1 MPATD
6 RDVFL
11 RFFEN
16 PDVSREVALIAYA
29 SFAAEKYEWIAHVEE
44 REGEAPSLNQINS
57 WIADLPDSRLAGF
70 QDTALTAFE
79 IAAAAY
85 MQPIMDTAKKEAV
98 DRSILDQVKRVTS
111 FWATFWPN
119 LFTGVVAS
127 FAFTILIIICAW
139 IFKRDPSPFAL
150 LK

>member
-1 MPATD
+1 MPSTD

-16 PDVSREVALIAYA
+16 PDISREVALIAYA

-44 REGEAPSLNQINS
+44 REGEAPSLERVNS

-70 QDTALTAFE
+70 QDTSLTAFE

-85 MQPIMDTAKKEAV
+85 MEPVMETAKKEAV
-98 DRSILDQVKRVTS
+98 DRSILAQVKRATS

-127 FAFTILIIICAW
+127 FTFAVLIILSAW
-139 IFKRDPSPFAL
+139 VFKRDPTPFAFF
-150 LK
+150 K